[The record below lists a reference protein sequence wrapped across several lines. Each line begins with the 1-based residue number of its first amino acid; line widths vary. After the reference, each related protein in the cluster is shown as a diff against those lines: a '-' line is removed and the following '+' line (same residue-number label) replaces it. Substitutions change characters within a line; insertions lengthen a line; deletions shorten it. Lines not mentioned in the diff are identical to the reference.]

1 MAWGDEER
9 CEDCGEV
16 WVEPSKNSVKK
27 SFGGMHQ
34 FMASHGIRRTP
45 DGYEQAN
52 LMIDDII
59 DQKRENFRIEHQNC
73 RYSEGNEDMYP
84 VVRCQR
90 CGGYRC
96 VGCGE
101 HWVKP
106 SKNSI
111 VKSSGGMHNFMRS
124 YGLKGVPGGYQEAKV
139 IIERMIAQDRE
150 EFIQEHQ
157 YCHPYP
163 RASSPSSSSSRAQEA
178 FRELT
183 HTGYYY

>member
-1 MAWGDEER
+1 MAWGDTLK
-9 CEDCGEV
+9 CEGCGEV
-16 WVEPSKNSVKK
+16 WVEPSKNSLKK
-27 SFGGMHQ
+27 KFGGMHN
-34 FMASHGIRRTP
+34 FMATNGLRRTP
-45 DGYEQAN
+45 DGYEEAN
-52 LMIDDII
+52 RMIDYLI
-59 DQKRENFRIEHQNC
+59 DFARKSFRSHHQKC
-73 RYSEGNEDMYP
+73 RYWSSERNKDMYP

-96 VGCGE
+96 EGCGE

-124 YGLKGVPGGYQEAKV
+124 YGLKGVPGGYKEAKV

-157 YCHPYP
+157 YCHLYP
-163 RASSPSSSSSRAQEA
+163 RASSPSSSSSE
-178 FRELT
+178 
-183 HTGYYY
+183 YYY